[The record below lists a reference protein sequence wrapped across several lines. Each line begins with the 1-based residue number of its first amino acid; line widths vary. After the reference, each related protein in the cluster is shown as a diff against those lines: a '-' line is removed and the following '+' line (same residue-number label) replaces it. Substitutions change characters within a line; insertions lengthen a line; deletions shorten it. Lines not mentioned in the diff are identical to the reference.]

1 MGLLDD
7 AIREHLE
14 LKLRNGA
21 DPQQIELQEREALEP
36 VSVDPALESHYEGE
50 PQYPESAPDPA
61 AVPYEE
67 LPADAPAQETVE
79 FDMRSVMDPPGEH
92 GSPLE
97 DEEPHPGQ
105 GQLGLE

>member
-36 VSVDPALESHYEGE
+36 VTVDPALEPHYDEE
-50 PQYPESAPDPA
+50 PEYSQVPPDPA
-61 AVPYEE
+61 AVGYEE
-67 LPADAPAQETVE
+67 PASDVAPQETVE
-79 FDMRSVMDPPGEH
+79 FDMRTVMDAPAEH
-92 GSPLE
+92 GGPVE
-97 DEEPHPGQ
+97 DEAHPGQ